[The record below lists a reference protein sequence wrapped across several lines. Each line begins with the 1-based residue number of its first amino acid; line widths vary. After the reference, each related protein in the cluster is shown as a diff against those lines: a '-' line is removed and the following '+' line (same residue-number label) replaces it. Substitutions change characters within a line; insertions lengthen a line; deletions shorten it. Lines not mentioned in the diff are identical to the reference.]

1 MSYVYELFKK
11 FYNWIM
17 GLVDKQKPVPKSFN
31 NPVELDKSELEFV
44 LAKLRLSTY
53 KGEEF
58 EKFYNVWV
66 KLSEKLEKLS

>member
-1 MSYVYELFKK
+1 MSYVYKFFKWIYSFVMGIVTGQNKKNSSFSSPIELTKEE
-11 FYNWIM
+11 I
-17 GLVDKQKPVPKSFN
+17 
-31 NPVELDKSELEFV
+31 EFV

-66 KLSEKLEKLS
+66 KLSNKLEKD